1 LWGLFS
7 STPKKTQVIVK
18 PLLTAMSASN
28 NFIVAGFNTGQVMV
42 FDVASKQIT
51 YDNEV
56 TYKT

>member
-1 LWGLFS
+1 MWGLFS

-56 TYKT
+56 TYNT